1 MKTEDIQNFIVQN
14 RDNLSKDELKQAF
27 IDAETLGEGEFV
39 SKWDKTF
46 KEKTTGWN
54 KVKPETK
61 TVQERI
67 RKEFGEDE
75 FIVPKNYRYDIWEEK
90 FQDIPFEEFSKNI
103 DQMRQYYEDE
113 KKAREYEAGKT
124 RREKEVKEWPWYKD
138 ILASDYEKQRYINEP
153 GAALFGKE
161 ATPITKDLLGK
172 GEAISDVIY
181 GGAGAVG
188 DFIPGIGTVL
198 GPAARTARD
207 VQHKAS
213 GSKYQ
218 KDWGEIGSDLVSDAA
233 INLGTEYLPTAVIN
247 RAKRAGKSVSKLSDI
262 ATDVRLELDAQN
274 RKAVNDLLSQ
284 EKNREKI
291 INAAKN
297 AKTFD
302 LLLEKLPDSDIKKDL
317 VMIRN
322 QPDFNKSK
330 VGNYFEQYLDAEKA
344 MADKNQMFGYKY
356 DKGGNVVPTERSEGY
371 LGPNAYDFFRTQER
385 NKEITKRG
393 LKSGLAS
400 VLGKTGVIG
409 GGLVKE
415 APTAKGRGSDVKI
428 DPENTKEWYKKNYT
442 RDWML
447 GFTPDYKEG
456 DPKWEAFEE
465 EFPER
470 AAEVKRN
477 KEK

>member
-1 MKTEDIQNFIVQN
+1 MEDLQKFLRNNKN
-14 RDNLSKDELKQAF
+14 RLSEEEFESMYSDSYDMPIDEF
-27 IDAETLGEGEFV
+27 T
-39 SKWDKTF
+39 SKYDSIL
-46 KEKTTGWN
+46 KEKGVGWS
-54 KVKPETK
+54 KLRKPK
-61 TVQERI
+61 AKSVQERI
-67 RKEFGEDE
+67 RNEFGDDE
-75 FIVPKNYRYDIWEEK
+75 FVVPENYRRDVWEEK
-90 FQDIPFEEFSKNI
+90 FKDIPFEEFSENI
-103 DQMRQYYEDE
+103 DKMRQYYEDE
-113 KKAREYEAGKT
+113 KKEREYEGGKT
-124 RREKEVKEWPWYKD
+124 RREKEIKEWPWYKD
-138 ILASDYEKQRYINEP
+138 ILASEYEKERYINEP
-153 GAALFGKE
+153 ETALFGKE

-198 GPAARTARD
+198 GPAARAARD

-213 GSKYQ
+213 DSKYQ
-218 KDWGEIGSDLVSDAA
+218 KEWGDVGSDLFSDLA
-233 INLGTEYLPTAVIN
+233 INLGTEYLPTVVIN

-262 ATDVRLELDAQN
+262 GTDIRLELDAQN
-274 RKAVNDLLSQ
+274 RKAANDLLEQ
-284 EKNREKI
+284 NKDKI
-291 INAAKN
+291 IDAADN

-330 VGNYFEQYLDAEKA
+330 IGDYFDQYMDAKKA
-344 MADKNQMFGYKY
+344 TTDKKEMFGYKY
-356 DKGGNVVPTERSEGY
+356 DEKTGSIVPTQRSEGY
-371 LGPNAYDFFRTQER
+371 LGPNAYDYFRTQER

-409 GGLVKE
+409 GGIVKE
-415 APTAKGRGSDVKI
+415 IPTAKGRGSDVEI
-428 DPENTKEWYKKNYT
+428 NPENTKEWYKQNYT
-442 RDWML
+442 RDWLL
-447 GFTPDYKEG
+447 GFTPTYKEG

-470 AAEVKRN
+470 AEKIKN

>member
-1 MKTEDIQNFIVQN
+1 MEDLQKFLRNNKN
-14 RDNLSKDELKQAF
+14 RLSEEEFESMYSDSYDMPIDEF
-27 IDAETLGEGEFV
+27 T
-39 SKWDKTF
+39 SKYDSIL
-46 KEKTTGWN
+46 KEKGVGWS
-54 KVKPETK
+54 KLRKPK
-61 TVQERI
+61 AKSVQERI
-67 RKEFGEDE
+67 RNEFGDDE
-75 FIVPKNYRYDIWEEK
+75 FVVPENYRRDVWEEK
-90 FQDIPFEEFSKNI
+90 FKDIPFEEFSENI
-103 DQMRQYYEDE
+103 DKMRQYYEDE
-113 KKAREYEAGKT
+113 KKEREYEGGKT
-124 RREKEVKEWPWYKD
+124 RREKEIKEWPWYKD
-138 ILASDYEKQRYINEP
+138 ILASEYEKERYINEP
-153 GAALFGKE
+153 EAALFGKE

-198 GPAARTARD
+198 GPAARAARD

-213 GSKYQ
+213 DSKYQ
-218 KDWGEIGSDLVSDAA
+218 KEWGDIGSDLASDLA
-233 INLGTEYLPTAVIN
+233 INLGTEYLPTVVIN

-262 ATDVRLELDAQN
+262 GTDIRLELDAQN
-274 RKAVNDLLSQ
+274 RKAANDLLEQ
-284 EKNREKI
+284 NKDKI
-291 INAAKN
+291 IDAADN

-330 VGNYFEQYLDAEKA
+330 IGDYFDQYMDAKKA
-344 MADKNQMFGYKY
+344 TTDKKEMFGYKY
-356 DKGGNVVPTERSEGY
+356 DEKTGSIVPTQRSEGY
-371 LGPNAYDFFRTQER
+371 LGPNAYDYFRTQER

-409 GGLVKE
+409 GGIVKE
-415 APTAKGRGSDVKI
+415 IPTAKGRGTDVEI
-428 DPENTKEWYKKNYT
+428 NPENTKEWYKQNYT
-442 RDWML
+442 RDWLL
-447 GFTPDYKEG
+447 GFTPTYKEG

-470 AAEVKRN
+470 AEKIKN

>member
-1 MKTEDIQNFIVQN
+1 MEDLQKFLRNNKN
-14 RDNLSKDELKQAF
+14 RLSEEEFESMYSDSYDMPIDEF
-27 IDAETLGEGEFV
+27 T
-39 SKWDKTF
+39 SKYDSIL
-46 KEKTTGWN
+46 KEKGVGWS
-54 KVKPETK
+54 KLRKPK
-61 TVQERI
+61 AKSVQERI
-67 RKEFGEDE
+67 RNEFGDDE
-75 FIVPKNYRYDIWEEK
+75 FVVPENYRRDVWEEK
-90 FQDIPFEEFSKNI
+90 FKDIPFEEFSENI
-103 DQMRQYYEDE
+103 DKMRQYYEDE
-113 KKAREYEAGKT
+113 KKEREYEGGKT
-124 RREKEVKEWPWYKD
+124 RREKEIKEWPWYKD
-138 ILASDYEKQRYINEP
+138 ILASEYEKERYINEP
-153 GAALFGKE
+153 EAALFGKE
-161 ATPITKDLLGK
+161 ATPITKDILGK

-198 GPAARTARD
+198 GPAARAARD

-213 GSKYQ
+213 DSKYQ
-218 KDWGEIGSDLVSDAA
+218 KEWSDIGSDLASDLA
-233 INLGTEYLPTAVIN
+233 INLGTEYLPTVVIN

-262 ATDVRLELDAQN
+262 GTDIRLELDAQN
-274 RKAVNDLLSQ
+274 RKAANDLLEQ
-284 EKNREKI
+284 NKDKI
-291 INAAKN
+291 IDAADN

-330 VGNYFEQYLDAEKA
+330 IGDYFDQYMDAKKA
-344 MADKNQMFGYKY
+344 TTDKKEMFGYKY
-356 DKGGNVVPTERSEGY
+356 DEKTGSIVPTQRSEGY
-371 LGPNAYDFFRTQER
+371 LGPNAYDYFRTQER

-409 GGLVKE
+409 GGIVKE
-415 APTAKGRGSDVKI
+415 IPTAKGRGSDVEI
-428 DPENTKEWYKKNYT
+428 NPENTKEWYKQNYT

-470 AAEVKRN
+470 AEKIKN